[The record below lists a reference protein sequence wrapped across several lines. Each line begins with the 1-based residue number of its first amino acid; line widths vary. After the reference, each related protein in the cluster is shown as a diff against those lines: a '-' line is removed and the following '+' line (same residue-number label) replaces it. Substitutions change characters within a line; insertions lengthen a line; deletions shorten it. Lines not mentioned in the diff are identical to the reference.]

1 MTLSCATRRRH
12 VSESLVSGRW
22 LRRATNSCRAPRA
35 MHSTGADRRGL
46 GENGAQPGLCFF
58 DDLTHAG
65 RSFSISV
72 VVFVR
77 SCPAQAQ
84 IFSSILLA
92 PTTNPPT
99 KPRLPPRDCYRD
111 SSTTHRDSPRA
122 PRRDTIAPAR
132 RAAHHPLFCTR
143 LAFPHS

>member
-1 MTLSCATRRRH
+1 
-12 VSESLVSGRW
+12 
-22 LRRATNSCRAPRA
+22 
-35 MHSTGADRRGL
+35 MHSTDADRRGL

-77 SCPAQAQ
+77 SCPAQPQ

-92 PTTNPPT
+92 PATTPATTPHS
-99 KPRLPPRDCYRD
+99 PPRDCYRD
-111 SSTTHRDSPRA
+111 SRTVNVDSLRA
-122 PRRDTIAPAR
+122 PRRDTIACQRRPA
-132 RAAHHPLFCTR
+132 HYPDFCPRFGFQHSTCQHGHTEATR
-143 LAFPHS
+143 VQPRDICGCGVRQGCCQG